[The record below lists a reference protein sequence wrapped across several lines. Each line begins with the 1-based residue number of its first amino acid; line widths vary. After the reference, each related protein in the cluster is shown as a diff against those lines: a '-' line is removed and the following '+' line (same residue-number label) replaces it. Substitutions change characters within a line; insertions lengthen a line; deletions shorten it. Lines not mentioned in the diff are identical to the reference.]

1 MANVVASRYQNFKA
15 PKSDRTSL
23 VSPSVDEAV
32 QRLRSEQTFD
42 DSSRVGHV
50 EFCGKSFEIAR
61 KFARQE
67 IVQLA
72 RDYTRQYSDLPSDE
86 VNPTAETPI
95 ILSGHQPELF
105 HPGVWFK
112 NFVLDAIRR
121 KSDGIGINFLVD
133 NDLCRGTAI
142 RVPEDA
148 PAGGNGSNLARVDVN
163 SGSVAFDLS
172 GEAVPWELRGVVD
185 REKLRQFPHAVR
197 EKLSAAIQSPLML
210 DAIWPAVNDAVDDGW
225 QLGQALARGRH
236 TFERSRGSA
245 TLEVPLSQIAQTRSF
260 ARFSIQL
267 LSQLPRFHEV
277 YNDQLLRYRAAHK
290 IRNHAHP
297 VPELQEEAGWVE
309 APMWVYRT
317 NAPARQRL
325 WVRVEDD
332 ELHLSDRAGWTT
344 TITGRLDC
352 DQASSQWLKLAE
364 DGAMLRPRA
373 LLTTMFMRL
382 FVGDLFV
389 HGIGGAKYDQLTDTI
404 IEEFF
409 AFKPPPMCVATA
421 TVEVPLA
428 SRSPSVRDE
437 EVEQIRDRIWRLKHN
452 PEQVLR
458 LDGQAGEQ
466 LDVLAKQKSRLI
478 KEIPDR
484 GERWQWH
491 TDLKSIREQLALLA
505 APAVEDAN
513 VQLSGLEKRQRID
526 AIHHSREYSF
536 AVFPADM
543 LFENLRA
550 LL

>member
-32 QRLRSEQTFD
+32 QRLRCDHAFE
-42 DSSRVGHV
+42 DSTRDGHV

-61 KFARQE
+61 DFARQE

-72 RDYTRQYSDLPSDE
+72 CAYTRQYADLPAS
-86 VNPTAETPI
+86 NGTLTADTPI

-112 NFVLDAIRR
+112 NFVLDAISS
-121 KSDGIGINFLVD
+121 KSEGIGINFLVD
-133 NDLCRGTAI
+133 NDLCRTTAI
-142 RVPEDA
+142 RVPEDTRS
-148 PAGGNGSNLARVDVN
+148 GDNDSNTARSDVS
-163 SGSVAFDLS
+163 SGSVAFDLA
-172 GEAVPWELRGVVD
+172 GEAVPWELRSVLD
-185 REKLRQFPHAVR
+185 TDMFRQFPSAVR
-197 EKLSAAIQSPLML
+197 EKLSAAIDGPLVL
-210 DAIWPAVNDAVDDGW
+210 DAIWPEVTNAVDDGW
-225 QLGQALARGRH
+225 QLGQAIARGRH
-236 TFERSRGSA
+236 KFERSQGSA

-267 LSQLPRFHEV
+267 LSQLPRFHQV
-277 YNDQLLRYRAAHK
+277 YNDQLLRYREAHK

-297 VPELQEEAGWVE
+297 VPELLEEDGWLE
-309 APMWVYRT
+309 SPMWVYRI

-325 WVRVEDD
+325 WVCVEDE
-332 ELHLSDRAGWTT
+332 ELHLSDRAGWTA

-364 DGAMLRPRA
+364 HGALLRPRA
-373 LLTTMFMRL
+373 LLTTMFMRM

-409 AFKPPPMCVATA
+409 ALQPPPMCVATA

-428 SRSPSVRDE
+428 SRSASVRSEDLE
-437 EVEQIRDRIWRLKHN
+437 EVRDRIWRLKHN
-452 PEQVLR
+452 PDKMLD
-458 LDGQAGEQ
+458 LDGKAAE
-466 LDVLAKQKSRLI
+466 
-478 KEIPDR
+478 
-484 GERWQWH
+484 
-491 TDLKSIREQLALLA
+491 LLA
-505 APAVEDAN
+505 ALSKQKAKLLADIPPRGDKWQWNNELKSVRSQLANLALPAIDAAN
-513 VQLSGLEKRQRID
+513 ELLSRLEKRQRID

-536 AVFPADM
+536 AIFPADM
-543 LFENLRA
+543 LVESLRT